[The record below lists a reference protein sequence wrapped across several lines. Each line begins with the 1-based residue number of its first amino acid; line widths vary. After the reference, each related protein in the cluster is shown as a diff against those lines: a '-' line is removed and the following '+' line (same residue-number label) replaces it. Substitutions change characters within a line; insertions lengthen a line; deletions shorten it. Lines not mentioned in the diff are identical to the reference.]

1 MRMFLVGGFVRDHL
15 MGMFPNDRDYVVTGA
30 TEEEVVKSNVFF
42 EKFEKV
48 GAAFPVY
55 LDTQGNEWALARRER
70 KSGTGYHGF
79 DVEFGPEVTIEEDL
93 SRRDLTIN
101 AMAHEVF
108 NDAVTRV
115 THVIDPF
122 DGQEDIKNRVL
133 RHTSDAFQEDPV
145 RVLRLARFRARFG
158 SEWKIAPR
166 LLLWFLRWPK
176 RVFSTS

>member
-30 TEEEVVKSNVFF
+30 TEEEFVKSNVFF

-79 DVEFGPEVTIEEDL
+79 DVEFGPEVT
-93 SRRDLTIN
+93 
-101 AMAHEVF
+101 
-108 NDAVTRV
+108 
-115 THVIDPF
+115 VIDGKEVRTLNPELLKKFMDAGF
-122 DGQEDIKNRVL
+122 DPDVEYSVDELIQFF
-133 RHTSDAFQEDPV
+133 RHTT
-145 RVLRLARFRARFG
+145 L
-158 SEWKIAPR
+158 
-166 LLLWFLRWPK
+166 
-176 RVFSTS
+176 

>member
-30 TEEEVVKSNVFF
+30 TEEEFVKSNVFF

-79 DVEFGPEVTIEEDL
+79 DVEFGPEVTIVDGKEV
-93 SRRDLTIN
+93 RTIN
-101 AMAHEVF
+101 PELLKKFM
-108 NDAVTRV
+108 DAGF
-115 THVIDPF
+115 DPDVEYSVDELIQF
-122 DGQEDIKNRVL
+122 F
-133 RHTSDAFQEDPV
+133 RHTT
-145 RVLRLARFRARFG
+145 L
-158 SEWKIAPR
+158 
-166 LLLWFLRWPK
+166 
-176 RVFSTS
+176 